1 MRDSSGNPLPG
12 EWWEMRGGGRAYV
25 AALLPDT
32 SPIASSPHSQLT
44 GWLSENPE
52 NQRVTGGSW
61 SLKGEWVMSGKSR
74 NDLVKHLPD
83 CTGWDWQE
91 PDWVELDPVNYGW
104 HVPRRDIDH
113 WRHNDEAAWQ
123 PIIFTPTK
131 TVAEMRHSWQFRCLR
146 KDLPQ
151 KPPESAKPDPG
162 KGWRLLEPDEK
173 VIQGDE
179 YFEPKGTP
187 RWEASDNWRYRSGE
201 QSPELV
207 YRRRKPTE
215 PVVTPGGPCV
225 AVEVHQKVVAER
237 DALLA
242 RMREIEAKAKF
253 YESVM

>member
-1 MRDSSGNPLPG
+1 MPGEKGQPLPG
-12 EWWEMRGGGRAYV
+12 EWWETRQGSRAYV

-32 SPIASSPHSQLT
+32 SPIASSPHSQLI
-44 GWLSENPE
+44 GWLNEH
-52 NQRVTGGSW
+52 QRVAAGSW
-61 SLKGEWVMSGKSR
+61 SINGEWVTTSPSKQ
-74 NDLVKHLPD
+74 DLVKHFPD
-83 CTGWDWQE
+83 CTGWDWQP

-104 HVPRRDIDH
+104 HVLREGVDQCKN
-113 WRHNDEAAWQ
+113 NDGGKFNPAIVNGLAGEKISEWCRQ
-123 PIIFTPTK
+123 YT
-131 TVAEMRHSWQFRCLR
+131 FRCLR
-146 KDLPQ
+146 ENLPV
-151 KPPESAKPDPG
+151 KPPEPVKPDPG

-225 AVEVHQKVVAER
+225 AVEVHQKVIAER